1 MANPLGAF
9 CNQLIRFFEELKDT
23 YPEEKS
29 IAMAHEAIVM
39 AKRTNPKL
47 VLDMFGEY
55 IYVPCGDM
63 IMNRKEDEIIAHAKK
78 MLASQFNDL
87 MVALVIFD
95 KYWPGMTPSNRDAIW
110 KYLQVLCILAS
121 KARGE
126 A

>member
-29 IAMAHEAIVM
+29 ISMAHEAIVM

-47 VLDMFGEY
+47 VLDMFVEY

-63 IMNRKEDEIIAHAKK
+63 IMNKKETEIIAHAKK

-95 KYWPGMTPSNRDAIW
+95 KYWPGMTPGNRDAIW
-110 KYLQVLCILAS
+110 KYLQVLCVLAA
-121 KARGE
+121 KARGD